1 MNLET
6 IVKTVTETAGG
17 VLLDAPG
24 YDLFLTFDC
33 GQCFRFEP
41 TERGTFEGVAFGEY
55 IEMSQPEKEQ
65 ILLHGVSPENAEKWI
80 SFLSLDKN
88 WDHIKGDVASRSPVL
103 QEASELAGGIRILK
117 QDEFE
122 ALISFVISQCNNIPR
137 IKGLISALSRNY
149 GKEIL
154 LSDGRAVYA
163 FPDANTLASLPLSEL
178 RALKLGYRAE
188 YILNAA
194 NAALDGLIDEVKSES
209 DTRSAIKLLTSVGG
223 IGEKVAACTL
233 LFGFGRLDAF
243 PKDVWIKRAMQR
255 YFPGCKDTSVFG
267 PYAGVAQQYLFYR
280 ERYTGQ

>member
-1 MNLET
+1 MENTLIPSTVNGTVLEA
-6 IVKTVTETAGG
+6 E
-17 VLLDAPG
+17 G
-24 YDLFLTFDC
+24 YSLSLTFDC

-41 TERGTFEGVAFGEY
+41 TVRGTFEGVALGEY
-55 IEMSQPEKEQ
+55 IEMSQPEAGK
-65 ILLHGVSPENAEKWI
+65 ILLHNVAPKNAEKWKG
-80 SFLSLDKN
+80 FLGLNTDWEK
-88 WDHIKGDVASRSPVL
+88 IRLDVASRSDVL
-103 QEASELAGGIRILK
+103 SDAAKLAGGIRILK
-117 QDEFE
+117 QEEFE

-149 GKEIL
+149 GNEIL
-154 LSDGRAVYA
+154 TSDGRSFYS
-163 FPDANTLASLPLSEL
+163 FPDAKTLASLPLSEL

-194 NAALDGLIDEVKSES
+194 NAALDGLIDEVKAEP
-209 DTRSAIKLLTSVGG
+209 DTRSASKLLTSVGG

-243 PKDVWIKRAMQR
+243 PKDVWIKRAMEK

-280 ERYTGQ
+280 ERYLGE

>member
-1 MNLET
+1 MENTLT
-6 IVKTVTETAGG
+6 PITNAGTVIEA
-17 VLLDAPG
+17 DG
-24 YDLFLTFDC
+24 YSLALTFDC

-41 TERGTFEGVAFGEY
+41 TDHNSFEGVAFGEY
-55 IEMSQPEKEQ
+55 IEMSQPEEGK
-65 ILLHGVSPENAEKWI
+65 ILLHGVSAENAEKWRR
-80 SFLSLDKN
+80 FLAIDTDWN
-88 WDHIKGDVASRSPVL
+88 NIKLDVASRSDVL
-103 QEASELAGGIRILK
+103 KDAAELAGGIRILK

-149 GKEIL
+149 GTAIEL
-154 LSDGRAVYA
+154 TDGRTVYT
-163 FPDANTLASLPLSEL
+163 FPDARTLASLPLSEL

-194 NAALDGLIDEVKSES
+194 NATLDGLIDAVKAEA
-209 DTRSAIKLLTSVGG
+209 DTRCASKLLTSVGG

-243 PKDVWIKRAMQR
+243 PKDVWIKRAMEK

-280 ERYTGQ
+280 ERYLGE

>member
-1 MNLET
+1 MENTLT
-6 IVKTVTETAGG
+6 LSSAQGT
-17 VLLDAPG
+17 LLDAKG
-24 YDLFLTFDC
+24 YSLALTFDC

-55 IEMSQPEKEQ
+55 IEMSQPEEGK
-65 ILLHGVSPENAEKWI
+65 ILLHGVKPEDADKWKA
-80 SFLSLDKN
+80 FLALDTD
-88 WDHIKGDVASRSPVL
+88 WEQIRLDVASRSEIL
-103 QEASELAGGIRILK
+103 SDAASLAGGIRILK

-137 IKGLISALSRNY
+137 IKGLISALSKSY
-149 GKEIL
+149 GNEIIHA
-154 LSDGRAVYA
+154 DGRSFYS
-163 FPDANTLASLPLSEL
+163 FPDAKTLASIPLSEL

-194 NAALDGLIDEVKSES
+194 NAALDGLIEAVKAES
-209 DTRSAIKLLTSVGG
+209 DTRSAVKLLTSVGG
-223 IGEKVAACTL
+223 IGEKVAACAL

-243 PKDVWIKRAMQR
+243 PKDVWIKRAMEK

-280 ERYTGQ
+280 ERYLGE

>member
-1 MNLET
+1 MENTLTPITNAGT
-6 IVKTVTETAGG
+6 IIKA
-17 VLLDAPG
+17 DG
-24 YDLFLTFDC
+24 YSLALTFDC

-41 TERGTFEGVAFGEY
+41 TERGSFEGVAFGEY
-55 IEMSQPEKEQ
+55 IEMSQPEEGK
-65 ILLHGVSPENAEKWI
+65 ILLHGVSAENAEKWRR
-80 SFLSLDKN
+80 FLAIDTDWN
-88 WDHIKGDVASRSPVL
+88 NIKLDVASRSDVL
-103 QEASELAGGIRILK
+103 KDAAELAGGIRILK

-149 GKEIL
+149 GTAIEL
-154 LSDGRAVYA
+154 TDGRTVYT
-163 FPDANTLASLPLSEL
+163 FPDARTLASLPLSEL

-194 NAALDGLIDEVKSES
+194 NATLDGLIDAVKAEA
-209 DTRSAIKLLTSVGG
+209 DTRCASKLLTSVGG

-243 PKDVWIKRAMQR
+243 PKDVWIKRAMEK

-280 ERYTGQ
+280 ERYLGE

>member
-1 MNLET
+1 MENTLIPYTKLGTVLE
-6 IVKTVTETAGG
+6 A
-17 VLLDAPG
+17 DG
-24 YDLFLTFDC
+24 YSLALTFDC

-41 TERGTFEGVAFGEY
+41 TERGSFEGVAFGEY
-55 IEMSQPEKEQ
+55 IEMSQPEEGK
-65 ILLHGVSPENAEKWI
+65 ILLHGVSEENADKWR
-80 SFLSLDKN
+80 SFLALDIDWN
-88 WDHIKGDVASRSPVL
+88 QIKKDVASRSDVL
-103 QEASELAGGIRILK
+103 KDAAELAGGIRILK

-137 IKGLISALSRNY
+137 IKRLISALSRNY
-149 GKEIL
+149 GNAIEL
-154 LSDGRAVYA
+154 ADGRTVYT
-163 FPDANTLASLPLSEL
+163 FPDAKTLASLPLSEL

-194 NAALDGLIDEVKSES
+194 NATLDGLIEAVKAEE
-209 DTRSAIKLLTSVGG
+209 DTRSASKLLTSVGG

-243 PKDVWIKRAMQR
+243 PKDVWIKRAMEK

-280 ERYTGQ
+280 ERYLGE

>member
-1 MNLET
+1 MENTLT
-6 IVKTVTETAGG
+6 LSSAQGT
-17 VLLDAPG
+17 LLDAKG
-24 YDLFLTFDC
+24 YSLALTFDC

-55 IEMSQPEKEQ
+55 IEMSQPEEGK
-65 ILLHGVSPENAEKWI
+65 ILLHGVKPEDADKWKA
-80 SFLSLDKN
+80 FLALDTD
-88 WDHIKGDVASRSPVL
+88 WEQIRLDVASRSEIL
-103 QEASELAGGIRILK
+103 SDAASLAGGIRILK

-137 IKGLISALSRNY
+137 IKGLISALSKSY
-149 GKEIL
+149 GNEIIHA
-154 LSDGRAVYA
+154 DGRSFYS
-163 FPDANTLASLPLSEL
+163 FPDAKTLASLPLSEL

-194 NAALDGLIDEVKSES
+194 NAALGGLIEAVKAES
-209 DTRSAIKLLTSVGG
+209 DTRSAVKLLTSVGG
-223 IGEKVAACTL
+223 IGEKVAACAL

-243 PKDVWIKRAMQR
+243 PKDVWIKRAMEK

-280 ERYTGQ
+280 ERYLGE

>member
-1 MNLET
+1 MENTLT
-6 IVKTVTETAGG
+6 PITNAGTVIEA
-17 VLLDAPG
+17 DG
-24 YDLFLTFDC
+24 YSLALTFDC

-41 TERGTFEGVAFGEY
+41 TERGSFEGVAFGEY
-55 IEMSQPEKEQ
+55 IEMSQPEEGK
-65 ILLHGVSPENAEKWI
+65 ILLHGVSAENAEKWRR
-80 SFLSLDKN
+80 FLAIDTDWN
-88 WDHIKGDVASRSPVL
+88 NIKLDVASRSDVL
-103 QEASELAGGIRILK
+103 KDAAELAGGIRILK

-149 GKEIL
+149 GSEINL
-154 LSDGRAVYA
+154 PDGRTVYT
-163 FPDANTLASLPLSEL
+163 FPDARTLASLPLSEL

-194 NAALDGLIDEVKSES
+194 SATLDGLIDAVKAEA
-209 DTRSAIKLLTSVGG
+209 DTRCASKLLTSVGG

-243 PKDVWIKRAMQR
+243 PKDVWIKRAMEK

-280 ERYTGQ
+280 ERYLGE

>member
-1 MNLET
+1 MENTLTPITNAGT
-6 IVKTVTETAGG
+6 IIKA
-17 VLLDAPG
+17 DG
-24 YDLFLTFDC
+24 YSLALTFDC

-41 TERGTFEGVAFGEY
+41 TDHNSFEGVAFGEY
-55 IEMSQPEKEQ
+55 IEMSQPEEGK
-65 ILLHGVSPENAEKWI
+65 ILLHGVSAENAEKWRR
-80 SFLSLDKN
+80 FLAIDTDWN
-88 WDHIKGDVASRSPVL
+88 NIKLDVASRSDVL
-103 QEASELAGGIRILK
+103 KDAAELAGGIRILK

-149 GKEIL
+149 GTAIEL
-154 LSDGRAVYA
+154 TDGRTVYT
-163 FPDANTLASLPLSEL
+163 FPDARTLASLPLSEL

-194 NAALDGLIDEVKSES
+194 NATLDGLIDAVKAEA
-209 DTRSAIKLLTSVGG
+209 DTRCASKLLTSVGG

-243 PKDVWIKRAMQR
+243 PKDVWIKRAMEK

-280 ERYTGQ
+280 ERYLGE

>member
-1 MNLET
+1 MENTLT
-6 IVKTVTETAGG
+6 LSSAQGT
-17 VLLDAPG
+17 LLDAKG
-24 YDLFLTFDC
+24 YSLALTFDC

-55 IEMSQPEKEQ
+55 IEMSQPEEGK
-65 ILLHGVSPENAEKWI
+65 ILLHGVKPEDADKWKA
-80 SFLSLDKN
+80 FLALDTD
-88 WDHIKGDVASRSPVL
+88 WEQIRLDVASRSEIL
-103 QEASELAGGIRILK
+103 SDAASLAGGIRILK

-137 IKGLISALSRNY
+137 IKGLISALSKSY
-149 GKEIL
+149 GNEIIHA
-154 LSDGRAVYA
+154 DGRSFYS
-163 FPDANTLASLPLSEL
+163 FPDAKTLASLPLSEL

-194 NAALDGLIDEVKSES
+194 NAALDGLIEAVKAES
-209 DTRSAIKLLTSVGG
+209 DTRSAVKLLTSVGG
-223 IGEKVAACTL
+223 IGEKVAACAL

-243 PKDVWIKRAMQR
+243 PKDVWIKRAMEK

-280 ERYTGQ
+280 ERYLGE

>member
-1 MNLET
+1 MKNTL
-6 IVKTVTETAGG
+6 IPCLAQGTV
-17 VLLDAPG
+17 LDAKG
-24 YDLFLTFDC
+24 YSLALTFDC

-41 TERGTFEGVAFGEY
+41 TDRGSFEGIAFGEY
-55 IEMSQPEKEQ
+55 IEMSQPEEGK
-65 ILLHGVSPENAEKWI
+65 ILLHGIKPENAEKWK
-80 SFLSLDKN
+80 SFLALDTDWEK
-88 WDHIKGDVASRSPVL
+88 IKLDVASRSDIL
-103 QEASELAGGIRILK
+103 SDAAELAGGIRILK

-137 IKGLISALSRNY
+137 IKGLISALSKYY
-149 GKEIL
+149 GNEIK
-154 LSDGRAVYA
+154 LSDGRSFYT
-163 FPDANTLASLPLSEL
+163 FPDAKTLASLPLSEL

-194 NAALDGLIDEVKSES
+194 NAAIDGLIEEVKAEP
-209 DTRSAIKLLTSVGG
+209 DTRNAAKLLTSVGG

-243 PKDVWIKRAMQR
+243 PKDVWIKRAMEK

-280 ERYTGQ
+280 ERYLG

>member
-1 MNLET
+1 MENTLNLSSAQGT
-6 IVKTVTETAGG
+6 
-17 VLLDAPG
+17 LLDAKG
-24 YDLFLTFDC
+24 YSLALTFDC

-55 IEMSQPEKEQ
+55 IEMSQPEEGK
-65 ILLHGVSPENAEKWI
+65 ILLHGVKPEDADKWKA
-80 SFLSLDKN
+80 FLALDTD
-88 WDHIKGDVASRSPVL
+88 WEQIRLDVASRSEIL
-103 QEASELAGGIRILK
+103 SDAASLAGGIRILK

-137 IKGLISALSRNY
+137 IKGLISALSKSY
-149 GKEIL
+149 GNEIIHA
-154 LSDGRAVYA
+154 DGRSFYS
-163 FPDANTLASLPLSEL
+163 FPDAKTLASLPLSEL

-194 NAALDGLIDEVKSES
+194 NAALDGLIEAVKAES
-209 DTRSAIKLLTSVGG
+209 DTRSAVKLLTSVVG
-223 IGEKVAACTL
+223 IGEKVAACAL

-243 PKDVWIKRAMQR
+243 PKDVWIKRAMEK

-280 ERYTGQ
+280 ERYLGE

>member
-1 MNLET
+1 MENKLT
-6 IVKTVTETAGG
+6 PITNAGT
-17 VLLDAPG
+17 LIEADG
-24 YDLFLTFDC
+24 YSLALTFDC

-41 TERGTFEGVAFGEY
+41 TNRNSFEGVAFGEY
-55 IEMSQPEKEQ
+55 IEMSQPEEGK
-65 ILLHGVSPENAEKWI
+65 ILLHGVSEENAEKWRR
-80 SFLSLDKN
+80 FLAIDTD
-88 WDHIKGDVASRSPVL
+88 WDNIKTDVASRSDVL
-103 QEASELAGGIRILK
+103 KHAAELAGGIRILK

-149 GKEIL
+149 GKAIEL
-154 LSDGRAVYA
+154 TDGRMVYT
-163 FPDANTLASLPLSEL
+163 FPDAETLASLPLSEL

-194 NAALDGLIDEVKSES
+194 NATLDGLIDSVKAEA
-209 DTRSAIKLLTSVGG
+209 DTRSAAKLLTSVGG

-243 PKDVWIKRAMQR
+243 PKDVWIKRAMEK
-255 YFPGCKDTSVFG
+255 YFPGCKDTAVFG

-280 ERYTGQ
+280 ERYLGE

>member
-1 MNLET
+1 MKNTLTPITNAGT
-6 IVKTVTETAGG
+6 IIKA
-17 VLLDAPG
+17 DG
-24 YDLFLTFDC
+24 YSLALTFDC

-41 TERGTFEGVAFGEY
+41 TDHNSFEGVAFGEY
-55 IEMSQPEKEQ
+55 IEMSQPEEGK
-65 ILLHGVSPENAEKWI
+65 ILLHGVSAENAEKWRR
-80 SFLSLDKN
+80 FLAIDTDWN
-88 WDHIKGDVASRSPVL
+88 NIKLDVASRSDVL
-103 QEASELAGGIRILK
+103 KDAAELAGGIRILK

-149 GKEIL
+149 GTAIEL
-154 LSDGRAVYA
+154 TDGRTVYT
-163 FPDANTLASLPLSEL
+163 FPDARTLASLPLSEL

-194 NAALDGLIDEVKSES
+194 SATLDGLIDAVKAEA
-209 DTRSAIKLLTSVGG
+209 DTRCASKLLTSVGG

-243 PKDVWIKRAMQR
+243 PKDVWIKRAMEK

-280 ERYTGQ
+280 ERYLGE